1 LSIHVQCRNP
11 GCLAFDVVGP
21 GHPAVECAHP
31 AETDCGAEEAQ
42 HVLVSREKLRHSHAD
57 DCQPGEDG
65 NYPLAFTFMAGTT
78 PVSLTGA

>member
-1 LSIHVQCRNP
+1 LIHVQCQN
-11 GCLAFDVVGP
+11 CQAFDIAGP

-31 AETDCGAEEAQ
+31 AGTGCDAEGAQ

-57 DCQPGEDG
+57 GCQPDEDG
-65 NYPLAFTFMAGTT
+65 NYPLAFTFMAGTA